1 MNKLYFIIGISH
13 GGKSTLAKKWLNYE
27 NYIVGN
33 KFSDYS
39 HTYDEDSYGFQHRQ
53 DHIGYQKRVVVSGD
67 EIRKALYGSLWNQF
81 AEDFV
86 DAVKW
91 VMLSTLLNSGHTV
104 LLDETNTS
112 ERNIR
117 KIFEID
123 PNAEFVYV
131 DTSVE
136 VCKERANE
144 TLWKPI
150 DRMYMNLQDLDNK
163 YGDWEEHGPTSLG
176 TLPNLNQLKAIINNL
191 KSQFLED
198 RETFTNVTTRNTTT
212 KNSALPEVPVTPKP
226 SVSSATC
233 TWTTTIPDVPQYQVW

>member
-1 MNKLYFIIGISH
+1 MNKLYYCIGLSH
-13 GGKSTLAKKWLNYE
+13 SGNSTECAKWLNYE
-27 NYIVGN
+27 NRIING
-33 KFSDYS
+33 KFHEILAFDTLKG
-39 HTYDEDSYGFQHRQ
+39 HLRAEN
-53 DHIGYQKRVVVSGD
+53 RVVVSGD
-67 EIRKALYGSLWNQF
+67 EIRKALGHLWNQS

-91 VMLSTLLNSGHTV
+91 VMLRTLLNTGHTV

-117 KIFEID
+117 KILEID
-123 PNAEFVYV
+123 LNAEFVYV

-176 TLPNLNQLKAIINNL
+176 ALPNLNQLKAIINNL

-212 KNSALPEVPVTPKP
+212 QNPELPEVPVTPKP